1 MIKFIPLLSLYL
13 MEFIKD
19 SFLLYIIHR
28 RYNNLRV
35 LYKVEKI
42 KKEGGVYIAY
52 LYNKT
57 MYIPRKK
64 ITNNFL
70 INILK
75 PLNLEGR
82 AEIFENIFSLV
93 DFLKAIHIERDLINY
108 RII

>member
-1 MIKFIPLLSLYL
+1 
-13 MEFIKD
+13 MEFIKG

-28 RYNNLRV
+28 KCNILRI
-35 LYKVEKI
+35 LYKVERV

-64 ITNNFL
+64 ITNNFF

-75 PLNLEGR
+75 PLNLEGQ
-82 AEIFENIFSLV
+82 AEIYESIFSLV
-93 DFLKAIHIERDLINY
+93 DLLKAMNIKRNLINY